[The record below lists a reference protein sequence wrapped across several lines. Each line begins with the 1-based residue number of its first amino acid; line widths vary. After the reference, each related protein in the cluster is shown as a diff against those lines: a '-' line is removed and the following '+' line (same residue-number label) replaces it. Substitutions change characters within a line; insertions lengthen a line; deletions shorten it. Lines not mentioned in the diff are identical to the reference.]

1 MPLLN
6 CPDSAKAC
14 STEAA
19 TCPICE
25 RPLGR
30 HKVQEGFLYKL
41 GRVLFYAVLGF
52 SLASFAAFLAIT
64 NSCRQASNKI
74 PTTNVSNAGQPVN
87 NTPQPPTSAE
97 ILADVKR
104 TISYPKLMDRDY
116 YEIDRLLRLIPADA
130 AEYEEAQEILKR
142 YGKQIEAARR
152 TVFNPPKPPRNDSS
166 TERTSIQN
174 ELAQLEH
181 DEAQQEII
189 LNQTENMEGTVGKQL
204 YLNALKRKGEIQLRR
219 IELERKLNKLP

>member
-6 CPDSAKAC
+6 CPDCAKAC

-19 TCPICE
+19 TCPNCG

-30 HKVQEGFLYKL
+30 QEVQEGFLHKL
-41 GRVLFYAVLGF
+41 RRVNFFAVLGV
-52 SLASFAAFLAIT
+52 SLASFAVFFAIT
-64 NSCRQASNKI
+64 NSGRQTSNKSL
-74 PTTNVSNAGQPVN
+74 TTNVSNTGQTVN

-97 ILADVKR
+97 ILSDVKR
-104 TISYPKLMDRDY
+104 TISYPKLIDRDY
-116 YEIDRLLRLIPADA
+116 YEIDRLLKLIPADA

-142 YGKQIEAARR
+142 YAKQIDAARR
-152 TVFNPPKPPRNDSS
+152 TVFNPPKPPRNDPV

-181 DEAQQEII
+181 EEGQQEII

-204 YLNALKRKGEIQLRR
+204 YLNALKRKEEIQLRK
-219 IELERKLNKLP
+219 IELERKLKKLP